1 MPVHSAA
8 RSRRAPA
15 MAPDE
20 RRAAILEAVGPL
32 LRERGAAVTTRE
44 LAAAACVAEG
54 TLFRVFPDKETLVRA
69 AVAHALDPADVVAKI
84 SAIPVDEPLRP
95 ALREAVRLM
104 QDRARKVVDLLV
116 VAHHL
121 PGGPH
126 PAVPHHGGP
135 HAHGAPPGS
144 GRHPHPAVEPV
155 IAAMARLLSA
165 HAGELRRPPE
175 ECAHV
180 LLALVLSTQRAG
192 MWGEGVTLTAEDL
205 VDIALDGLATRKEA

>member
-1 MPVHSAA
+1 
-8 RSRRAPA
+8 

-104 QDRARKVVDLLV
+104 QDQARQVVDLLV

-121 PGGPH
+121 PG
-126 PAVPHHGGP
+126 APHHG
-135 HAHGAPPGS
+135 H
-144 GRHPHPAVEPV
+144 HPHGGPGEGGRQPHPTVGPV
-155 IAAMARLLSA
+155 ADALAELLAA
-165 HAGELRRPPE
+165 HAGQLRRPPQ

-180 LLALVLSTQRAG
+180 LVALVLSTQRAG

>member
-1 MPVHSAA
+1 MPVRSSA

-15 MAPDE
+15 MAPDD

-84 SAIPVDEPLRP
+84 AAIPDDEPLRP

-104 QDRARKVVDLLV
+104 QDRARQVVDLLV

-126 PAVPHHGGP
+126 PANA
-135 HAHGAPPGS
+135 HAHGAPPGG
-144 GRHPHPAVEPV
+144 GRHRHPAMEPV
-155 IAAMARLLSA
+155 VGAMARLLSA
-165 HAGELRRPPE
+165 HAGELRRPPQ

-180 LLALVLSTQRAG
+180 LLALVLSTQRTG
-192 MWGEGVTLTAEDL
+192 MWGDGVSLKADDL
-205 VDIALDGLATRKEA
+205 VDIALNGLVIPGEA